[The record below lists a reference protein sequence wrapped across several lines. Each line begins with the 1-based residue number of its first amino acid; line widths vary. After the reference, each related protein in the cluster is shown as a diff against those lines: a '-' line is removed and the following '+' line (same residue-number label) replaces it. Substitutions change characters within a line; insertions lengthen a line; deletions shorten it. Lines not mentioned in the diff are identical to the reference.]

1 MTGGSAPSC
10 ESMLTEDILCQGHNP
25 WQVPPADSKAAVS
38 GSAKKLLVSVS
49 ADPTTGKRAVGKGWT
64 VAIAASNRLESVP
77 PSSLH
82 RANVG
87 GRKAVYSR
95 SQQRKEERWEERC
108 EERSV
113 LPRHK
118 QGATGPLRQGEG
130 VMPWKKKGGKQKE
143 AVAAPRQGKKA
154 KPKED
159 FR

>member
-1 MTGGSAPSC
+1 
-10 ESMLTEDILCQGHNP
+10 MLTEDILCQGHNP

-87 GRKAVYSR
+87 AGRRYIHVHSNA
-95 SQQRKEERWEERC
+95 
-108 EERSV
+108 
-113 LPRHK
+113 
-118 QGATGPLRQGEG
+118 
-130 VMPWKKKGGKQKE
+130 KKKGGRKGVRKGVFSHATSKVLQ
-143 AVAAPRQGKKA
+143 VH
-154 KPKED
+154 
-159 FR
+159 